1 MYLHSYLGHYFFSSK
16 SYDVFSNIWYNLI
29 SFVLVTF
36 VASKVAEACTEME
49 QYLRSQGINYNGEEE
64 KEKEE
69 DMEKADDGGIE
80 VSDEVEEEVEDEE
93 SNAMKN

>member
-1 MYLHSYLGHYFFSSK
+1 MF
-16 SYDVFSNIWYNLI
+16 VFIIWILPQ
-29 SFVLVTF
+29 
-36 VASKVAEACTEME
+36 VAEACTEME

-93 SNAMKN
+93 SDAMKN